1 MKKAISFIT
10 VLIMLFA
17 CSMPAFAADGEDAA
31 DKGTLFDYRFRIF
44 SREEAKE
51 IALEIAKNSIYEP
64 LFLEPDIQSVIVCVD
79 LRANPELSNPAIF
92 VPAVRE
98 MIIRAN
104 DYISDPVRRTVLM
117 SETRLAGELAL
128 HIAGLMFI
136 DRLNSL
142 GLIEDDN
149 HLFTVLNFADMNIDE
164 ERVPE
169 WLMNITGTILMQI
182 IGFMF

>member
-1 MKKAISFIT
+1 MS
-10 VLIMLFA
+10 
-17 CSMPAFAADGEDAA
+17 
-31 DKGTLFDYRFRIF
+31 
-44 SREEAKE
+44 
-51 IALEIAKNSIYEP
+51 
-64 LFLEPDIQSVIVCVD
+64 
-79 LRANPELSNPAIF
+79 
-92 VPAVRE
+92 
-98 MIIRAN
+98 IRAT
-104 DYISDPVRRTVLM
+104 DYVSDPVRRTVLM

-149 HLFTVLNFADMNIDE
+149 HLFTVLNSADMNIDE